1 MNVFPRPA
9 QSTVVRLVQVTIP
22 TGKRG
27 AVLDTLDDEGIDYV
41 VTEETSGR
49 EYTAVV
55 HFPLPTEAV
64 EDILESLH
72 DVGLAEDA
80 YTIVLNA
87 ETVVSRQFDALSKR
101 YEEESEKGGT
111 SPDRNWSPAPTNSR
125 QSGGRTSC

>member
-1 MNVFPRPA
+1 M
-9 QSTVVRLVQVTIP
+9 RLVQVTIP

-87 ETVVSRQFDALSKR
+87 ETFVSRQFHALSKR
-101 YEEESEKGGT
+101 YEE
-111 SPDRNWSPAPTNSR
+111 
-125 QSGGRTSC
+125 